1 MASIS
6 YRALFLALLAGI
18 VIVVLAGLL
27 KMNQMAGADVLVIIG
42 LAVQAVAGI
51 MMIWKFASRLD
62 KSE

>member
-1 MASIS
+1 M
-6 YRALFLALLAGI
+6 
-18 VIVVLAGLL
+18 VLAGLL